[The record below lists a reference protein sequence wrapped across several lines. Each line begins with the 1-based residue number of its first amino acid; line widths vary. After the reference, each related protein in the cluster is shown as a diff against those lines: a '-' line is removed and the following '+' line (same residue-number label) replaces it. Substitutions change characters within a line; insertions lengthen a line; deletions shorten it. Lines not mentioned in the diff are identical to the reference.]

1 MQDVVIVAATRTAVG
16 SFQGSLANIPA
27 VDLGAAVIRQL
38 LAQTGLD
45 GAQVDEVIMGQ
56 VLTAGAGQ
64 NPARQA
70 AIKAGLPHAV
80 PALTLNKVCG
90 SGLKA
95 LHLGAQ
101 AIRCGDAEVIIAGGQ
116 ENMSLANYVLPGAR
130 TGLRMGHSQI
140 VDTMISDGLWD
151 AFNDYHMG
159 ITAENLVEKY
169 AISREAQDA
178 FAAASQQ
185 KAVAA
190 IEGGRFVDEITPILI
205 PQRKGDPVAFATDEQ
220 PRAGTTAESLGKLKP
235 AFKKDGTVTAGNA
248 SSLNDGAAAV
258 LLMSAAKARA
268 LGLPVLAKI
277 AAYANAGVDP
287 AIMGIGPVS
296 ATRRCLDKA
305 GWSLEQLDLIEAN
318 EAFAAQALS
327 VGKELGWDASKV
339 NVNGGA
345 IALGHPIGASGCRV
359 LVTLLHEM
367 LKRDAKKVWRLCA
380 SVAARAWHWPSN
392 ANLPRT
398 TADPRT
404 HDIRRLA
411 GNTPGAPHGA
421 PGSFCG
427 PADAGQGP
435 LAAAYPSATFNSC
448 GWRAP
453 FSTPSYSPTHG

>member
-16 SFQGSLANIPA
+16 SYQGALANIPA

-38 LAQTGLD
+38 LTQTGIDAEL
-45 GAQVDEVIMGQ
+45 VDEVILGQ

-80 PALTLNKVCG
+80 PAMTLNKVCG

-95 LHLGAQ
+95 LHLATQ

-116 ENMSLANYVLPGAR
+116 ENMSLANYVMPGAR
-130 TGLRMGHSQI
+130 TGLRMGHSTLI
-140 VDTMISDGLWD
+140 DSMISDGLWD

-169 AISREAQDA
+169 SISREEQDA

-185 KAVAA
+185 KAAAA
-190 IEGGRFVDEITPILI
+190 IEARRFVDEITPILI
-205 PQRKGDPVAFATDEQ
+205 PQRKGEPVAFATDEQ

-258 LLMSAAKARA
+258 LLMSAAKAQQ
-268 LGLPVLAKI
+268 LGLPILARIK
-277 AAYANAGVDP
+277 AYANAGVDP

-305 GWSLEQLDLIEAN
+305 GWQLSDLDLIEAN

-367 LKRDAKKVWRLCA
+367 IKRDVSKGLATLC
-380 SVAARAWHWPSN
+380 
-392 ANLPRT
+392 
-398 TADPRT
+398 
-404 HDIRRLA
+404 I
-411 GNTPGAPHGA
+411 GG
-421 PGSFCG
+421 
-427 PADAGQGP
+427 GQGVA
-435 LAAAYPSATFNSC
+435 LAIE
-448 GWRAP
+448 R
-453 FSTPSYSPTHG
+453 